1 MVNTMWMIM
10 NDQEWHQIAG
20 LAYNMKISDAKR
32 FWKESLM
39 WVLFGA
45 PYISTA
51 LKCLDLISV
60 AMPVACE
67 NLVMSLDISQLDRED
82 VRIWQCIPLWFGS
95 IIIIHTYIYI
105 YAYIVIRASNRG
117 LWSLHASTHDR
128 LLWRNWHTRR
138 SEAVAVP
145 GVVSTGVG
153 NPWPTWRVRSYETIT
168 MGVSGGGVGIRTI
181 I

>member
-51 LKCLDLISV
+51 LKCLNLISV

-95 IIIIHTYIYI
+95 IIIIHTYIHIYI
-105 YAYIVIRASNRG
+105 CIYCDKSKQSRALVPACKHSWSPAVEKLTRQAIGSCCSSWRCIHRRGKSMAYMEGS
-117 LWSLHASTHDR
+117 
-128 LLWRNWHTRR
+128 
-138 SEAVAVP
+138 
-145 GVVSTGVG
+145 
-153 NPWPTWRVRSYETIT
+153 
-168 MGVSGGGVGIRTI
+168 
-181 I
+181 